1 MEKTAGRIIG
11 GAGQRQVQLPLNKAV
26 KIAMQSIRVRFWRSM
41 ITAAG
46 VFLGIAFL
54 ASTLANSTIGAH
66 TKQDNTGLDPAQQS
80 QIVQGQHDR
89 QIWLV
94 TLSLVVCTVGIAN
107 SMLMSVTERFK
118 EIGTMK
124 CLGALDGFIIKL
136 FFIESC
142 LLGFL
147 ASALG
152 CVAGIL
158 AISLLH
164 MITDGLSAFG
174 SAFFNGAIQ
183 LAGFAI
189 VIGTVLT
196 FSATMIPAL
205 RAAKIP
211 PAAALRVEI

>member
-1 MEKTAGRIIG
+1 MSLLPECAWPYEPTPDGPEVGPLPMLSAGHVTFG
-11 GAGQRQVQLPLNKAV
+11 CLNKAV

-124 CLGALDGFIIKL
+124 CLGAMDGFIVKL
-136 FFIESC
+136 F
-142 LLGFL
+142 LLEAGFL
-147 ASALG
+147 
-152 CVAGIL
+152 GIL
-158 AISLLH
+158 ASVL
-164 MITDGLSAFG
+164 GWVVREG
-174 SAFFNGAIQ
+174 SD
-183 LAGFAI
+183 
-189 VIGTVLT
+189 
-196 FSATMIPAL
+196 S
-205 RAAKIP
+205 
-211 PAAALRVEI
+211 